1 MAYNEINNIDSPN
14 FTSGRGGKKVDRIVI
29 HWWDDP
35 ARNPSAEGVV
45 ATLTNP
51 SRQASAHYVITG
63 TGRRAWC
70 LVAESDTAWH
80 AGDFDINQR
89 SIGLECDPRCR
100 AEDYDVVA
108 EVIADLWRYY
118 GKIPLTPHR
127 QYSSTACPGNYDL
140 NRLKREAEAKLNPPK
155 PTPVPVTVK
164 STQSFAAKIF
174 IVKED
179 TKLVNIP
186 ADTQYNYTVYKK
198 GSKVEDVVELITA
211 SNGKTFYRTKYA
223 RDTAKKMY
231 GYKGSVLEEEK
242 KPVTPPVVPE
252 PKPPVVEPPVVTPP
266 ATDWGEKNNVLLNK
280 LVEMVQ
286 WIIDKLKG
294 VFK

>member
-100 AEDYDVVA
+100 NEDYDVVA

-140 NRLKREAEAKLNPPK
+140 ARLQREAEAKLAPPK
-155 PTPVPVTVK
+155 PSKPSWVAMTTPRMLRTNKKVSVTNLITGKAEGTALAKGTDVAF
-164 STQSFAAKIF
+164 STK
-174 IVKED
+174 
-179 TKLVNIP
+179 
-186 ADTQYNYTVYKK
+186 ADWNGELWLRSVYATGK
-198 GSKVEDVVELITA
+198 GFDWGIRLSDLDEIVVEPP
-211 SNGKTFYRTKYA
+211 K
-223 RDTAKKMY
+223 
-231 GYKGSVLEEEK
+231 
-242 KPVTPPVVPE
+242 PPVE